1 MANASRTGV
10 VLTSN
15 RRASST
21 CSRRSPARRRPAVMS
36 ARRAAAIARAIVR
49 AAGSGSTSGVAID
62 PVCRVLT
69 HIVECAY
76 CRSCRCDGAA
86 QEMRPRPMGG
96 FEGRVAI
103 VSGASSGMGEA
114 TARRLAREGAHLVL
128 LAAPG
133 DREDLA
139 RVAADLG
146 GQTVAQA
153 GDIADPATSRE
164 AVAAALDT
172 FGRLDY
178 VVNNA
183 GIIGHHGFFEETIEE
198 FDRMMAVN
206 ARGAYL
212 LAIEAAKAMA
222 DGGAIVC
229 TASVSSWLGEELQV
243 AYNTSKG
250 AVLMIVRTLGLE
262 LAPYGIRVNGV
273 APGYIRT
280 RMSQARLNGGGYWDK
295 ARSRIPLDR
304 PGEPDEVA
312 NVITF
317 LLSSEASFMYG
328 SVITVDGGQSAGMRS
343 TDWAAAGQ
351 DSATRAPRRLIS

>member
-1 MANASRTGV
+1 VS
-10 VLTSN
+10 
-15 RRASST
+15 
-21 CSRRSPARRRPAVMS
+21 
-36 ARRAAAIARAIVR
+36 
-49 AAGSGSTSGVAID
+49 D
-62 PVCRVLT
+62 F
-69 HIVECAY
+69 
-76 CRSCRCDGAA
+76 
-86 QEMRPRPMGG
+86 Q
-96 FEGRVAI
+96 GRVAI
-103 VSGASSGMGEA
+103 VSGASSGIGEA
-114 TARRLAREGAHLVL
+114 TAMRLGRDAADLVL
-128 LAAPG
+128 LASPN
-133 DREDLA
+133 DREDLSRVENQLHAMGA
-139 RVAADLG
+139 RVVTLAADLSEPTTARQAV
-146 GQTVAQA
+146 QTAM
-153 GDIADPATSRE
+153 TE
-164 AVAAALDT
+164 

-178 VVNNA
+178 LVNNA
-183 GIIGHHGFFEETIEE
+183 GIIGHHGFFEETLEE

-206 ARGAYL
+206 VRGAYL
-212 LAIEAAKAMA
+212 LATEAAKAMA

-280 RMSQARLNGGGYWDK
+280 RMSQARLNGGGGYWDK

-351 DSATRAPRRLIS
+351 DSAPRPPRRLVS